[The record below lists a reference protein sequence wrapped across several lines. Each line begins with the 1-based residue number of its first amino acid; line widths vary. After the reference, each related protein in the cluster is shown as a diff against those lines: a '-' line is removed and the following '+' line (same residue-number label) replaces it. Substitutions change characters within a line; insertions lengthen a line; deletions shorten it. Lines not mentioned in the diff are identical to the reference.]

1 MKILIENWRKYL
13 IKEGNITRY
22 AELPDE
28 WIQIVRE
35 ELQNIITKEGTRREK
50 HSDTDKPPFSTLYR
64 LEPILW
70 RAGQNIRNVTTT
82 AFHNVKN
89 RIKKEYSGPPEQR
102 WSVHTLVA
110 GAAKE
115 IFELYDRIG
124 NIEDEE
130 TKNKI
135 EEMIFSPSGLGWF
148 QALEI
153 LKSIQ
158 G

>member
-1 MKILIENWRKYL
+1 
-13 IKEGNITRY
+13 
-22 AELPDE
+22 
-28 WIQIVRE
+28 
-35 ELQNIITKEGTRREK
+35 
-50 HSDTDKPPFSTLYR
+50 
-64 LEPILW
+64 
-70 RAGQNIRNVTTT
+70 
-82 AFHNVKN
+82 
-89 RIKKEYSGPPEQR
+89 
-102 WSVHTLVA
+102 VHTLVA